1 MNRIDY
7 SMDEYQANV
16 LRTANKNLDWN
27 QTVENC
33 LLGLIGEL
41 GEIVELL
48 NSNNEIFVKFVEL
61 AKVAETL
68 KKVKYHGKSIQGK
81 LINDSSFNEAQLDLF
96 MQSNRIT
103 TFMPTINN
111 NDELTKELGDTLYY
125 LTWLIDTMGLEA
137 SEVAQLNV
145 EKLRKRYAE
154 GFSIEA
160 SLNRIA

>member
-1 MNRIDY
+1 MNRSGY
-7 SMDEYQANV
+7 EFDEYQANV

-61 AKVAETL
+61 AKVAEIL
-68 KKVKYHGKSIQGK
+68 KKFKYHGKTTG
-81 LINDSSFNEAQLDLF
+81 DSSFSLNQVDLF

-111 NDELTKELGDTLYY
+111 DELTKETGDTLYY
-125 LTWLIDTMGLEA
+125 LTWLIDTLGLEA
-137 SEVAQLNV
+137 SEVAQMNV

-154 GFSIEA
+154 GFSVEA